1 MSETPVTNPPTSQPS
16 NFDEFKSQVDFEIKN
31 WIDTKTWTKKRV
43 YDQNPYL
50 SFADQKFN
58 IKLGQLK
65 PYFYAY
71 LRQKG
76 ELFGDDVAFDLSG
89 YTIYMYLYDSNH
101 NLVMKDLMEI
111 TNETCAEICYKWKEL
126 DIQKCGFYTCEI
138 EFIDSDNNSFKL
150 PDDKVK
156 FEIIVSK

>member
-1 MSETPVTNPPTSQPS
+1 MSNTPTEQPS
-16 NFDEFKSQVDFEIKN
+16 NFDDFLSQADFVPKN
-31 WIDTKTWTKKRV
+31 WIDTKTWVKKRV

-50 SFADQKFN
+50 SFSDQKFN

-71 LRQKG
+71 CRQKG
-76 ELFGDDVAFDLSG
+76 ELFGDDVAFDLTD
-89 YTIYMYLYDSNH
+89 YTVNFYLYDSFH
-101 NLVMKDLMEI
+101 NLVIKDMMEI
-111 TNETCAEICYKWKEL
+111 TNITCGEVCYEWKEL

-138 EFIDSDNNSFKL
+138 EFIGSDGTSFKL